1 MSGDRCISE
10 ERIRWPGSRSADCHG
25 VRCTYE
31 VAGPITVVYGEIVE
45 HMSDAG
51 KSIGRCGSGPVES
64 VPVGHDSQSHDSG
77 NVVHV
82 RRSSFLLRTRASL

>member
-1 MSGDRCISE
+1 
-10 ERIRWPGSRSADCHG
+10 

-82 RRSSFLLRTRASL
+82 RRSSFLLGTRASL